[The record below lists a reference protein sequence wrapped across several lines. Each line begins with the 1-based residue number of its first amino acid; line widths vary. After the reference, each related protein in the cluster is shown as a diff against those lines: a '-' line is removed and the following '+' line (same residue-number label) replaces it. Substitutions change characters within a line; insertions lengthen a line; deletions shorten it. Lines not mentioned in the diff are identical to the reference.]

1 MDQDVVELV
10 VVLYMKWSITWYG
23 PDTEKTL
30 SKF

>member
-1 MDQDVVELV
+1 MDGDVVKLV

-23 PDTEKTL
+23 SDTKKTL